1 MPAEIVIIIIGAVFV
16 LLALANIIKAK
27 DSSLRIPLGKH

>member
-27 DSSLRIPLGKH
+27 DS